1 MGKVLRVIA
10 IVFMGLTAVFTL
22 MGGIGTTC
30 VALAAEKFDTMAVL
44 APYQWLYILFVLTT
58 VAIGVMGV
66 RAVVLLI
73 RGKANAYR
81 YALIALIA
89 GVVVGV
95 IHMAV
100 SRALRGSSMPV
111 DMVVYTTIL
120 TLMIFL
126 ALRIPGIWDRV
137 NFSGA
142 KKGENETAGGMA
154 AIAVGCLALTIQVWM
169 APTHTLAGVNYADAF
184 HPVMIISGISLIL
197 TGIGLCLSARW
208 PAAIKWFF
216 QEGSALVQE

>member
-1 MGKVLRVIA
+1 MGKLLRFIA

-30 VALAAEKFDTMAVL
+30 VALAAEKYDSMASIT
-44 APYQWLYILFVLTT
+44 PYKWLYVIFVLVTT
-58 VAIGVMGV
+58 AIGVMGI

-73 RGKANAYR
+73 QRKPNAYR
-81 YALIALIA
+81 YSMIALVS

-111 DMVVYTTIL
+111 DGVVYTTLL
-120 TLMIFL
+120 TLIIFL
-126 ALRIPGIWDRV
+126 ILRIPPVWSKVD
-137 NFSGA
+137 FTKA
-142 KKGENETAGGMA
+142 KKGESETAGGTA
-154 AIAVGCLALTIQVWM
+154 AIVSGLLALTIQFWM

-184 HPVMIISGISLIL
+184 HAAMLVSGASLLLIGCGL
-197 TGIGLCLSARW
+197 SLSVFWPGIKSLSQR
-208 PAAIKWFF
+208 KT
-216 QEGSALVQE
+216 ALVE

>member
-1 MGKVLRVIA
+1 MGKLLRFIA

-30 VALAAEKFDTMAVL
+30 VALAAEKYDSMASI
-44 APYQWLYILFVLTT
+44 APYKWLYVIFVLVTT
-58 VAIGVMGV
+58 AIGVMGI

-73 RGKANAYR
+73 QRKPNAYR
-81 YALIALIA
+81 YSMIALIS

-111 DMVVYTTIL
+111 DGVVYITFL
-120 TLMIFL
+120 TLIIFL
-126 ALRIPGIWDRV
+126 ILRIPAIWNKVDFTKARK
-137 NFSGA
+137 S
-142 KKGENETAGGMA
+142 ESEMAGGAA
-154 AIAVGCLALTIQVWM
+154 AIISGLLALTIQYWM

-184 HPVMIISGISLIL
+184 HAAMLVSGASLLLIGCGL
-197 TGIGLCLSARW
+197 SLFVLWPGIKSYSQQETALS
-208 PAAIKWFF
+208 
-216 QEGSALVQE
+216 EH